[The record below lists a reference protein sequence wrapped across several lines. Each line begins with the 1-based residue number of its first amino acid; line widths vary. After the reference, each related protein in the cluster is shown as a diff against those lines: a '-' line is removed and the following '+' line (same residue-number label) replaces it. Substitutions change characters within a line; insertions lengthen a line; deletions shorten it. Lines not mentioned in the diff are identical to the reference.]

1 MTVLVMLALSLFH
14 FLATNSQFL
23 LLKDIAA
30 SLLIVI
36 LLIAQ
41 SILLK
46 FFLSIS
52 NSKVAKTSSRVGLWS
67 RIEVLQPLAFFVIF
81 MSVQILTIRLRGF
94 DALVSLVRDPQ
105 SFAYYSLA
113 LRASDPVTYVR
124 EWLAAM
130 QVPLLYWGGHLATH
144 FPGYALLIYSGF
156 HLFGRDPQSVV
167 WLSILLAGSAILPLF
182 YLARLLYGS
191 RAATLACVLYSWTP
205 STSLNLPYMDLAV
218 GVFVLTALLLFFK
231 SLRTSGGASYSL
243 LGGLILACAMFL
255 TFVSAS
261 ILVLAAVLTITAK
274 SWWEASLKFFS
285 FLSSAFLPYL
295 ILELTLGFPFFE
307 AALWALRT
315 NQWFYQH
322 LHSMMPSVWSIEFS
336 TLFFFLLLGL
346 PVCMVFFLTV
356 FRSFNSSFSQVE
368 GRTFVLGLSA
378 TLLLAVVFAK
388 LELARVAAFLTPMLA
403 ACVAAEV
410 SKWRPTEFLDANGLL
425 LSYAQCL
432 ETYAYVSQTVFLST
446 VLGYPV
452 V

>member
-1 MTVLVMLALSLFH
+1 
-14 FLATNSQFL
+14 
-23 LLKDIAA
+23 
-30 SLLIVI
+30 
-36 LLIAQ
+36 
-41 SILLK
+41 
-46 FFLSIS
+46 
-52 NSKVAKTSSRVGLWS
+52 
-67 RIEVLQPLAFFVIF
+67 
-81 MSVQILTIRLRGF
+81 
-94 DALVSLVRDPQ
+94 
-105 SFAYYSLA
+105 
-113 LRASDPVTYVR
+113 
-124 EWLAAM
+124 
-130 QVPLLYWGGHLATH
+130 
-144 FPGYALLIYSGF
+144 
-156 HLFGRDPQSVV
+156 
-167 WLSILLAGSAILPLF
+167 
-182 YLARLLYGS
+182 
-191 RAATLACVLYSWTP
+191 
-205 STSLNLPYMDLAV
+205 MDLAV